1 MTLFDKELRMYN
13 SKPHQEHDLDRLH
26 QHMQGTRLAMLVSH
40 GEHGLLATH
49 LPVLVDTH
57 EGEFGTVYA
66 HLARANRQWQDLERG
81 AEALLVF
88 PGADAYVSPS
98 YYPSK
103 ADNPKVVPTWNYLA
117 VHAYGSAEVIHSPES
132 LLEIVSRLTDRH
144 ERARQTPWKV
154 SDAPRDYLDGM
165 LRAIVGIRLPIA
177 RLQGARK
184 LSQNRSA
191 EDIAGVREGLEA
203 SSDHLD
209 NQLAAQMRQL

>member
-1 MTLFDKELRMYN
+1 MYN
-13 SKPHQEHDLDRLH
+13 SKPHQEHDLERLH
-26 QHMQGTRLAMLVSH
+26 QHMRDTRLAVLISH
-40 GEHGLLATH
+40 GQQGLLATH
-49 LPVLVDTH
+49 LPVLLDTS

-66 HLARANRQWQDLERG
+66 HLARANRQWQELEQG

-103 ADNPKVVPTWNYLA
+103 AENPKVVPTWNYLA
-117 VHAYGSAEVIHSPES
+117 VHAYGTAEVIHDAAP
-132 LLEIVSRLTDRH
+132 LLQIVSRLTDRH
-144 ERARQTPWKV
+144 EQGRSKPWSV
-154 SDAPRDYLDGM
+154 ADAPADYLDGM

-191 EDIAGVREGLEA
+191 QDIAGVRDGLGA
-203 SSDHLD
+203 SPDYLD
-209 NQLAAQMRQL
+209 NQLAAHMRQL

>member
-1 MTLFDKELRMYN
+1 MYN

-26 QHMQGTRLAMLVSH
+26 QHMLDTRLAVLVSH
-40 GEHGLLATH
+40 GEQGLLATH
-49 LPVLVDTH
+49 LPVLVDTG

-66 HLARANRQWQDLERG
+66 HLARANRQWQDLEQG

-117 VHAYGSAEVIHSPES
+117 VHAYGPAEVVHDAAK
-132 LLEIVSRLTDRH
+132 LLNIVTRLTERH
-144 ERARQTPWKV
+144 EQGRNEPWKV
-154 SDAPRDYLDGM
+154 DDAPADYIDGM

-191 EDIAGVREGLEA
+191 EDIAGVREGLGA
-203 SSDHLD
+203 STDYLD
-209 NQLAAQMRQL
+209 NQLAAQMRHL

>member
-1 MTLFDKELRMYN
+1 MHKETGMYN
-13 SKPHQEHDLDRLH
+13 SKPHQDHDLGRLH
-26 QHMQGTRLAMLVSH
+26 QHMHETRLAILISH

-49 LPVLVDTH
+49 LPVLIDTS

-66 HLARANRQWQDLERG
+66 HLARANQQWQDLAQG

-88 PGADAYVSPS
+88 PGADAYVSPG

-103 ADNPKVVPTWNYLA
+103 AENPRVVPTWNYLA
-117 VHAYGSAEVIHSPES
+117 VHAYGTAEVVHDGPA
-132 LLEIVSRLTDRH
+132 LLAIVSSLTERH
-144 ERARQTPWKV
+144 EQGRSEPWKV
-154 SDAPRDYLDGM
+154 TDAPAEYLDGM

-191 EDIAGVREGLEA
+191 QDIAGVREGLSA
-203 SSDHLD
+203 SPDYLD
-209 NQLAAQMRQL
+209 NQLAAHMRQL

>member
-1 MTLFDKELRMYN
+1 MYN
-13 SKPHQEHDLDRLH
+13 SKPHQEHDLGRLH
-26 QHMQGTRLAMLVSH
+26 QHMLETRLAMLVSQ
-40 GEHGLLATH
+40 GENGLLATH
-49 LPVLVDTH
+49 LPVLVDPE

-81 AEALLVF
+81 GEALLVF

-117 VHAYGSAEVIHSPES
+117 VHAYGPVEVIHEAAP
-132 LLEIVSRLTDRH
+132 LLDIVSRLTDRH
-144 ERARQTPWKV
+144 EQGRSTPWKV
-154 SDAPRDYLDGM
+154 ADAPRDYLDGM
-165 LRAIVGIRLPIA
+165 LRAIVGIRMPIA

-191 EDIAGVREGLEA
+191 QDIAGVREGL
-203 SSDHLD
+203 SNSPDYLD

>member
-1 MTLFDKELRMYN
+1 MYN
-13 SKPHQEHDLDRLH
+13 SKPHQEHDIGRLH
-26 QHMQGTRLAMLVSH
+26 QHMLDTRLAVLVSQ
-40 GEHGLLATH
+40 GEQGLLATH
-49 LPVLVDTH
+49 LPVLVDTT

-66 HLARANRQWQDLERG
+66 HLARANRQWQDLAQG
-81 AEALLVF
+81 GEALLVF

-117 VHAYGSAEVIHSPES
+117 VHAYGPAEVIHEAEP
-132 LLEIVSRLTDRH
+132 LLAIVSRLTDRH
-144 ERARQTPWKV
+144 EQGRSEPWTV
-154 SDAPRDYLDGM
+154 TDAPAEYIEGM

-191 EDIAGVREGLEA
+191 QDIAGVRDGL
-203 SSDHLD
+203 SSSTDYLD

>member
-1 MTLFDKELRMYN
+1 MYN
-13 SKPHQEHDLDRLH
+13 SKPHQEHDLQCLH
-26 QHMQGTRLAMLVSH
+26 QHMLDTRLAVLVSH
-40 GEHGLLATH
+40 GEQGLLATH
-49 LPVLVDTH
+49 LPVLVDTA

-117 VHAYGSAEVIHSPES
+117 VHAYGPAEVIHDAAP
-132 LLEIVSRLTDRH
+132 LLSIVTRLTERH
-144 ERARQTPWKV
+144 EQGRDNPWQV
-154 SDAPRDYLDGM
+154 ADAPSDYLDGM

-191 EDIAGVREGLEA
+191 QDIAGVREGLA
-203 SSDHLD
+203 SSPDYLD

>member
-1 MTLFDKELRMYN
+1 MYN
-13 SKPHQEHDLDRLH
+13 SKPHQEHDLERLH
-26 QHMQGTRLAMLVSH
+26 QHMQDTRLAVLVSH
-40 GEHGLLATH
+40 GEQGLLATH
-49 LPVLVDTH
+49 LPVLVEPG

-66 HLARANRQWQDLERG
+66 HLARANRQWQDLEHG
-81 AEALLVF
+81 AEAMLVF

-117 VHAYGSAEVIHSPES
+117 VHAYGPVEVIHSPEP
-132 LLEIVSRLTDRH
+132 LLEIVSRLTELH
-144 ERARQTPWKV
+144 EQGREVPWKV
-154 SDAPRDYLDGM
+154 ADAPRDYLDGM

-191 EDIAGVREGLEA
+191 EDIAGVREGLGA
-203 SSDHLD
+203 SPDYLD

>member
-1 MTLFDKELRMYN
+1 MYN
-13 SKPHQEHDLDRLH
+13 SKPHQEHDLQRLH
-26 QHMQGTRLAMLVSH
+26 QHMLETRLAVLVSH
-40 GEHGLLATH
+40 GEGGLLATH
-49 LPVLVDTH
+49 LPVLVDTA

-81 AEALLVF
+81 SEALLVF

-103 ADNPKVVPTWNYLA
+103 AENPKVVPTWNYLA
-117 VHAYGSAEVIHSPES
+117 VHAYGPAEVIHDAAP
-132 LLEIVSRLTDRH
+132 LLDIVSRLTARH
-144 ERARQTPWKV
+144 EQGRAEPWSV
-154 SDAPRDYLDGM
+154 ADAPGDYLDGM

-191 EDIAGVREGLEA
+191 QDIAGVRDGL
-203 SSDHLD
+203 SSSPDYLD

>member
-1 MTLFDKELRMYN
+1 MYN
-13 SKPHQEHDLDRLH
+13 SKPHQEHDLGRLH
-26 QHMQGTRLAMLVSH
+26 QHMLETRLAMLVSQ
-40 GEHGLLATH
+40 GENGLLATH
-49 LPVLVDTH
+49 LPVLVDPE

-81 AEALLVF
+81 GEALLVF

-117 VHAYGSAEVIHSPES
+117 VHAYGPVEVIHEAAP
-132 LLEIVSRLTDRH
+132 LLDIVSRLTDRH
-144 ERARQTPWKV
+144 EQGRSAPWKV
-154 SDAPRDYLDGM
+154 ADAPRDYLDGM
-165 LRAIVGIRLPIA
+165 LRAIVGIRMPIA

-191 EDIAGVREGLEA
+191 QDIAGVREGL
-203 SSDHLD
+203 SNSPDYLD